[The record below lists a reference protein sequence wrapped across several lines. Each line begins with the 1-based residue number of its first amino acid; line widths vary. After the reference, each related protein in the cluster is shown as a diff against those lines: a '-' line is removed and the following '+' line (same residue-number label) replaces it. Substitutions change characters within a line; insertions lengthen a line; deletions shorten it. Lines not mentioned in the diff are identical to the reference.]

1 MEKLP
6 LGFKS
11 GPTKILVIK
20 GFPVSGNSVTNIP
33 PFYILMIDSVMW
45 FSEYLYAI
53 HLKPSFFSGNQASKQ
68 DLLVVLISLTRSIDL
83 EPFSLHIIWHIP
95 IRFNQN

>member
-20 GFPVSGNSVTNIP
+20 GFPVSGNSVTNLP

-45 FSEYLYAI
+45 FSE
-53 HLKPSFFSGNQASKQ
+53 
-68 DLLVVLISLTRSIDL
+68 
-83 EPFSLHIIWHIP
+83 
-95 IRFNQN
+95 

>member
-1 MEKLP
+1 MEKFP

-33 PFYILMIDSVMW
+33 PF
-45 FSEYLYAI
+45 LYTYDR
-53 HLKPSFFSGNQASKQ
+53 LSN
-68 DLLVVLISLTRSIDL
+68 VV
-83 EPFSLHIIWHIP
+83 
-95 IRFNQN
+95 